1 MVTRS
6 VWTKEQ
12 WKKEQRRR
20 DAQRIDPTLQRRV
33 LLLEVEGTT
42 RRVPC
47 EVEGRGENGEE
58 AENGGEEEEE
68 VIGEGRVNRH
78 ELDEKKRE
86 AEKDEEDRFK
96 HVQAVEGE
104 G

>member
-1 MVTRS
+1 MHDSHVLRILRQP
-6 VWTKEQ
+6 VLHIYA
-12 WKKEQRRR
+12 
-20 DAQRIDPTLQRRV
+20 DAEEHAD
-33 LLLEVEGTT
+33 GG
-42 RRVPC
+42 RRVPR

-86 AEKDEEDRFK
+86 AEKDEEDRFE